1 MRRSNARLYWQA
13 GGLNETVPAHVPAT
27 SVMVVTLRDTDPASA
42 NLFGRT
48 NAPGALD
55 DFDETVDIFIGAYEN
70 PSASVDIDTETAALV
85 IQLEDTLSSGPAEDA
100 LRAVAAKVYGRLVGE
115 TMAHEVTH
123 GMLWDQINPPSDHN
137 NPPIVDDLM
146 NAGGNRLFRQRTGME
161 NTAQVSPVEAD
172 HFVDHGVAT
181 IGVLQAANQALMDT
195 HFPVA
200 P

>member
-1 MRRSNARLYWQA
+1 
-13 GGLNETVPAHVPAT
+13 
-27 SVMVVTLRDTDPASA
+27 
-42 NLFGRT
+42 
-48 NAPGALD
+48 
-55 DFDETVDIFIGAYEN
+55 
-70 PSASVDIDTETAALV
+70 
-85 IQLEDTLSSGPAEDA
+85 
-100 LRAVAAKVYGRLVGE
+100 
-115 TMAHEVTH
+115 
-123 GMLWDQINPPSDHN
+123 MLWDQINPPSDHN